1 MGSEAAKE
9 LQPRDILTL
18 SQNGAHMTV
27 LVLLNASAGTIQ
39 RADYDVE
46 AFVRNGF
53 QTRGLDAEVRMAG
66 GSQIAEMAHSF
77 VTAKSSG
84 SKPRTL
90 VVGGGDG
97 TLGSAASAVA
107 GTDVVLGVL
116 PLGTLNHLARDL
128 GLSNDL
134 DAAMDIIAAKH
145 VEQVDV
151 AEVNGRVFLN
161 NSSIGIYPFLVAERT
176 AEQKRLG
183 VGKLAALGP
192 ALVRTLR
199 ASSWK
204 RVRISVGDGPEQRT
218 LCVFVGN
225 NFYDLRALG
234 HRGSLTSGE
243 LCVYVVKPL
252 SWLGL
257 ALLPFKAA
265 LGLIDPVRD
274 VELFRVQ
281 SLEIKARRRHLRI
294 AMDGETVE
302 AIPPL
307 LYRIRPRSLR
317 VLAPA
322 LKNQVT

>member
-1 MGSEAAKE
+1 
-9 LQPRDILTL
+9 
-18 SQNGAHMTV
+18 MTV
-27 LVLLNASAGTIQ
+27 LILLNASAGTIQ
-39 RADYDVE
+39 RANYDVK

-53 QTRGLDAEVRMAG
+53 QARGLEAEVRMVG

-77 VTAKSSG
+77 VTAKSPG
-84 SKPRTL
+84 GKPRTM

-97 TLGSAASAVA
+97 TLGSAASAVV

-116 PLGTLNHLARDL
+116 PLGTLNHFARDL

-134 DAAMDIIAAKH
+134 DAAMDIIAAGH
-145 VEQVDV
+145 VEQIDV

-161 NSSIGIYPFLVAERT
+161 NSSIGVYPFLVAERT

-192 ALVRTLR
+192 ALIRTLR

-204 RVRISVGDGPEQRT
+204 RVRISIDNGREQRT

-225 NFYDLRALG
+225 NFYDLNALG
-234 HRGSLTSGE
+234 HRRGLTSGE

-252 SWLGL
+252 SWVGL

-274 VELFRVQ
+274 VEFFRIQ
-281 SLEIKARRRHLRI
+281 NLEIKAHRRHLRI

-307 LYRIRPRSLR
+307 LYRIRPGALR
-317 VLAPA
+317 VLAPP
-322 LKNQVT
+322 LRSQVT

>member
-1 MGSEAAKE
+1 
-9 LQPRDILTL
+9 
-18 SQNGAHMTV
+18 MTV

-46 AFVRNGF
+46 AFVRNGLKA
-53 QTRGLDAEVRMAG
+53 RGLEAEVRMAG

-77 VTAKSSG
+77 VSAKTPGDKS
-84 SKPRTL
+84 RTL

-97 TLGSAASAVA
+97 TLGCAASAVA

-116 PLGTLNHLARDL
+116 PLGTLNHFARDL

-134 DAAMDIIAAKH
+134 DAAMDTIAAGH
-145 VEQVDV
+145 LEQIDV

-183 VGKLAALGP
+183 LGKLAALGP
-192 ALVRTLR
+192 ALVRTLK

-204 RVRISVGDGPEQRT
+204 RVRISIGNGRSQKA

-243 LCVYVVKPL
+243 LCVYVVKPQ
-252 SWLGL
+252 SWIGL
-257 ALLPFKAA
+257 ALLPLKAA
-265 LGLIDPVRD
+265 LGLIDPVHD
-274 VELFRVQ
+274 VELLRVQ
-281 SLEIKARRRHLRI
+281 SLEVKARRRHLRI

-307 LYRIRPRSLR
+307 QYRIRQRSLR

-322 LKNQVT
+322 MKKVAPL

>member
-1 MGSEAAKE
+1 MV
-9 LQPRDILTL
+9 
-18 SQNGAHMTV
+18 GAT
-27 LVLLNASAGTIQ
+27 
-39 RADYDVE
+39 E
-46 AFVRNGF
+46 
-53 QTRGLDAEVRMAG
+53 
-66 GSQIAEMAHSF
+66 IAEMALNF
-77 VTAKSSG
+77 ATKSPG
-84 SKPRTL
+84 DKTRIL

-116 PLGTLNHLARDL
+116 PLGTLNHFARDL

-134 DAAMDIIAAKH
+134 GAALDIIAAGH
-145 VEQVDV
+145 VEQIDV
-151 AEVNGRVFLN
+151 ASVNGRVFLN
-161 NSSIGIYPFLVAERT
+161 NSSIGIYPFLVNERT

-192 ALVRTLR
+192 ALVRTLK

-204 RVRISVGDGPEQRT
+204 RIRISIGNGRSQKA

-234 HRGSLTSGE
+234 HRRSLTSGE
-243 LCVYVVKPL
+243 LCVYIVKPQPR
-252 SWLGL
+252 LGL

-274 VELFRVQ
+274 VELLRVQ
-281 SLEIKARRRHLRI
+281 SLEVNARRRHLRI
-294 AMDGETVE
+294 AMDGETIE
-302 AIPPL
+302 AVPPL

-317 VLAPA
+317 VLAPS
-322 LKNQVT
+322 LKNHAS

>member
-1 MGSEAAKE
+1 
-9 LQPRDILTL
+9 
-18 SQNGAHMTV
+18 MTV
-27 LVLLNASAGTIQ
+27 LVLLNASAGTIR

-46 AFVRNGF
+46 AFVRNGL
-53 QTRGLDAEVRMAG
+53 QARGLEAEVRMAG

-77 VTAKSSG
+77 VTAKSPG
-84 SKPRTL
+84 DKPKTL

-97 TLGSAASAVA
+97 TLGSVASTVA

-116 PLGTLNHLARDL
+116 PLGTLNHFARDL
-128 GLSNDL
+128 ALSNDL
-134 DAAMDIIAAKH
+134 EAAMDIITAGH
-145 VEQVDV
+145 VEEIDV

-176 AEQKRLG
+176 TEQKRLG

-192 ALVRTLR
+192 ALLLTLR
-199 ASSWK
+199 GKSWQ
-204 RVRISVGDGPEQRT
+204 RVRISIDGNGREQRT
-218 LCVFVGN
+218 ACVFVGN
-225 NFYDLRALG
+225 NFYDLRTLG
-234 HRGSLTSGE
+234 HRGSLTSGD
-243 LCVYVVKPL
+243 LCIYVVKQQ

-257 ALLPFKAA
+257 GLLPFKIA

-307 LYRIRPRSLR
+307 HYRIRPRSLR

-322 LKNQVT
+322 LKKTAFQPHEADG